1 MPEAHRPF
9 REHRSLS
16 GQLADAGD
24 DSILCTIFIHK
35 IVVGTGSYLTGEGST
50 GRLTIIIL
58 GCYDIIEIGFSLIVP
73 VKTIAFLAGEIR
85 DGDISI
91 VVPEYDVLSATL
103 IHINITQ
110 LSQAIDGLVVGKT
123 EVLLYAVL
131 ALVGFILAGFQT
143 GLRIGKQQLS
153 ILRKE
158 ADFASLL
165 VQFDANEIR
174 LNIYNI
180 SIFLY
185 LNILQL
191 LRLQDDRIAFL
202 LNGSTKSGIRFQ
214 DADDGWR
221 IEFDGYILL
230 SHLTGDRLGSRTFL
244 CACHH
249 YALGAE
255 FTWNANDSDAQKGN
269 ER

>member
-1 MPEAHRPF
+1 MVF
-9 REHRSLS
+9 
-16 GQLADAGD
+16 
-24 DSILCTIFIHK
+24 
-35 IVVGTGSYLTGEGST
+35 
-50 GRLTIIIL
+50 L
-58 GCYDIIEIGFSLIVP
+58 GCYDIIEIGFSRIVP

-85 DGDISI
+85 DGDIGVMI
-91 VVPEYDVLSATL
+91 PEFDVLSATL

-110 LSQAIDGLVVGKT
+110 LSQAIDGLVISKT

-131 ALVGFILAGFQT
+131 ALVGFILASFQT

-165 VQFDANEIR
+165 VQFNGNKTRIDF
-174 LNIYNI
+174 YNI
-180 SIFLY
+180 TIFLY

-202 LNGSTKSGIRFQ
+202 LNGSTKSSIRFQ
-214 DADDGWR
+214 DTDDGWR

-230 SHLTGDRLGSRTFL
+230 SHLTGDRLGSHAFL
-244 CACHH
+244 GACHL

-255 FTWNANDSDAQKGN
+255 FTWNANGSDAQKGN

>member
-1 MPEAHRPF
+1 MMA
-9 REHRSLS
+9 
-16 GQLADAGD
+16 
-24 DSILCTIFIHK
+24 
-35 IVVGTGSYLTGEGST
+35 
-50 GRLTIIIL
+50 
-58 GCYDIIEIGFSLIVP
+58 GCYFSCIVP
-73 VKTIAFLAGEIR
+73 VKTIALLTGEIR
-85 DGDISI
+85 DGNVSVMI
-91 VVPEYDVLSATL
+91 PEFNILAATL

-110 LSQAIDGLVVGKT
+110 LSQTIDCLVISKA

-131 ALVGFILAGFQT
+131 ALIGLILASFQT
-143 GLRIGKQQLS
+143 GLRIGKQQFS

-165 VQFDANEIR
+165 VQFDANEFR
-174 LNIYNI
+174 FNIYNI

-202 LNGSTKSGIRFQ
+202 LNKSTKSGIRFQ

-230 SHLTGDRLGSRTFL
+230 SHLTGDRLGSHTFL
-244 CACHH
+244 GACHL

-255 FTWNANDSDAQKGN
+255 FTWNTNGSDAQNGN